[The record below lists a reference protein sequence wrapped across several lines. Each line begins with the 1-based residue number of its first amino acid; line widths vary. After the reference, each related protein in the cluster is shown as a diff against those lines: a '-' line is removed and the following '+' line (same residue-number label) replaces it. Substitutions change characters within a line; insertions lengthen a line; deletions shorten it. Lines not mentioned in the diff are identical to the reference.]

1 MTKTQAIKILTQQK
15 NEFLDTYIDY
25 AGVAKAYDMAIELLK
40 REELNDEK
48 TKIRSC
54 S

>member
-25 AGVAKAYDMAIELLK
+25 AGVAEAYDMAIELLK
-40 REELNDEK
+40 REDIENDK
-48 TKIRSC
+48 KRTT
-54 S
+54 

>member
-25 AGVAKAYDMAIELLK
+25 AGVAEAYDMAIELLK
-40 REELNDEK
+40 KENVENDQKRK
-48 TKIRSC
+48 T
-54 S
+54 

>member
-25 AGVAKAYDMAIELLK
+25 AGVAEAYDMAIELLK
-40 REELNDEK
+40 KENMENDK
-48 TKIRSC
+48 KRTT
-54 S
+54 

>member
-25 AGVAKAYDMAIELLK
+25 ADVAKAYDMAIELLK
-40 REELNDEK
+40 KEDMENDK
-48 TKIRSC
+48 KRKA
-54 S
+54 

>member
-40 REELNDEK
+40 KEDIENDK
-48 TKIRSC
+48 KRTT
-54 S
+54 

>member
-25 AGVAKAYDMAIELLK
+25 AGVANAYDMAIELLK
-40 REELNDEK
+40 REDMENDK
-48 TKIRSC
+48 KRTT
-54 S
+54 

>member
-25 AGVAKAYDMAIELLK
+25 AGVVKAYDMAIELLK
-40 REELNDEK
+40 REDIENDK
-48 TKIRSC
+48 KRTT
-54 S
+54 